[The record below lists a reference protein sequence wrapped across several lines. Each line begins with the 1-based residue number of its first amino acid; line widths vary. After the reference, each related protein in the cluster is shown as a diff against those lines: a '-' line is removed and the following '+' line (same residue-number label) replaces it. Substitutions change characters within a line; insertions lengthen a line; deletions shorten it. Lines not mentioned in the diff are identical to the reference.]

1 MRGSRW
7 FRCTVPVLVIVL
19 ATVGL
24 GACRGS
30 QEPSPR
36 RISPGPET
44 LSSTPSPSPSP
55 SLDEQALIEEAI
67 AALTE
72 YLALANEVENAG
84 GEGWEEKLK
93 PWWGNDL
100 MQEVGAS
107 HFTAMLEGGYH
118 HEGSSFIRGVPAG
131 SVDRETRTV
140 VLHFCLDAREVVARD
155 ASGDSIADIPAD
167 PFPSEAELSRVPGR
181 WHVLSLRVDQES
193 TC

>member
-55 SLDEQALIEEAI
+55 SLDEQALIDEAI
-67 AALTE
+67 AALTD

-93 PWWGNDL
+93 PWWGS
-100 MQEVGAS
+100 QEVVELATA
-107 HFTAMLEGGYH
+107 HFLALEENDWH
-118 HEGSSFIRGVPAG
+118 TEGRAEIVSITSAELARTGV
-131 SVDRETRTV
+131 VHVRY
-140 VLHFCLDAREVVARD
+140 CLDASEARALDSSGVEVAVGPTENYPATADLERSD
-155 ASGDSIADIPAD
+155 EQWILLSQRSHWDIP
-167 PFPSEAELSRVPGR
+167 
-181 WHVLSLRVDQES
+181 
-193 TC
+193 C